1 MWGNINIVSILTDA
15 IAMGTVFLF
24 GCVGETLTEKA
35 GNLNLGIP
43 GIMCCGA
50 LGGGVGIW
58 LCSGGAKDAAAS
70 PGWVFV
76 LVSVVFTMLFAS
88 LTGLI
93 YAFLTV
99 SLKTNQNVAG
109 LALTTFGVGVLR
121 FFSKK
126 INDDIV
132 FHGASAYFK
141 SMFGYTGTNPFGRIF
156 LSHGILVYLGIIIA
170 VAASFFLNKTRQGLT
185 LRSVGENPATADA
198 VGINVSAYKYAFIL
212 IGSAIAGLGGLYYV
226 MDKSNGTTFSEAPID
241 TFGWMAVALVI
252 ATMWKPILSIFG
264 SILFGGLYVL
274 SSYLPL
280 SFNQIKMFGMVP
292 YIITVVVLIVIR
304 LLNRK
309 DNQPPAS
316 LGLSYFREER

>member
-1 MWGNINIVSILTDA
+1 MLGGINIVNILTDA

-50 LGGGVGIW
+50 LGGGLGVWI
-58 LCSGGAKDAAAS
+58 CSAGATDAAAS

-76 LVSVVFTMLFAS
+76 TVSVLLAMVFAAAA
-88 LTGLI
+88 GLI

-99 SLKTNQNVAG
+99 TLNTNQNIAG

-126 INDDIV
+126 INNDIV
-132 FHGASAYFK
+132 FHGASRYFK
-141 SMFGYTGTNPFGRIF
+141 NLFGYSGSGAFGRIF

-170 VAASFFLNKTRQGLT
+170 VCASFFLRKTRTGLA
-185 LRSVGENPATADA
+185 LRAVGENPATADA
-198 VGINVSAYKYAFIL
+198 VGINVSAFKYAFVL
-212 IGSAIAGLGGLYYV
+212 IGSAVAGLGGLYYV
-226 MDKSNGTTFSEAPID
+226 MDKSNGTTFSEAAID

-252 ATMWKPILSIFG
+252 ATMWKPVLSIFG

-274 SSYLPL
+274 SAYLPL
-280 SFNQIKMFGMVP
+280 SFNQLKLFGMVP
-292 YIITVVVLIVIR
+292 YLITVLVLIVIR
-304 LLNRK
+304 LLNRR

-316 LGLSYFREER
+316 LGLSYFREDR